1 MHVYGEIS
9 GVLSGHATISG
20 TLAAAQTISGT
31 LTIPEAVLPPAY
43 AGPYTVTPS
52 AVAQIVGTE
61 GFYMTEDLVVEA
73 IPSNYGLITWDGSTL
88 TVS

>member
-1 MHVYGEIS
+1 MVI
-9 GVLSGHATISG
+9 TG
-20 TLAAAQTISGT
+20 TLAAAGAIAGELKSAQTIVGE
-31 LTIPEAVLPPAY
+31 LTIPSAILPPEY
-43 AGPYTVTPS
+43 AGPYTVTPY